1 MADLAQL
8 HVGAS
13 VNGILPGQSVTILQ
27 VQWHGTAALE
37 LVYRDGLG
45 GVGNRILYA
54 EEAAELAVVEPA
66 SAEGGRWGF
75 GADAGVFKLVSEA
88 YRIRLAYVFDPMM
101 AVHTSLIEA
110 LPHQITAV
118 YDSMLPRQPLKFL
131 LADDPGAGKTIMA
144 GLLIK
149 ELAIRGDV
157 HRCLVVCPGVLAEQ
171 WQEELFVKFQLPFEI
186 LTNDK
191 VNSARTGNW
200 FAETNFVVARLDKLS
215 RDEGLQAQLEATRW
229 DMIIV
234 DEAHKM
240 SASFFGGKVKYTRR
254 YQLGMLLGRLTRH
267 FLLMTATPH
276 NGKDEDFQLFMA
288 LLDQDRFEG
297 KFREGTPDVD
307 VSDMMRRLL
316 KEQLVRFDGRP
327 LFPQRIAETVAYE
340 LSEAENRLYGQVTDY
355 VRDQFN
361 RADELESGRRGSV
374 GFALTILQRRLASSP
389 LAIYESLRRRRER
402 LTQRLEDYR
411 SASQAGVTPAEPV
424 AWARALDSDDDL
436 EDMLDDTPG
445 AEQEE
450 MENEFVD
457 RATTANTIRELEAEL
472 ASLAGL
478 EKLALEVRRSGTDRK
493 WEELSRI
500 LTDEPF
506 LFDDQGHRRKLVI
519 FTEHRDTLNYLVQ
532 RIGAFLGNPSAV
544 VSIAGGMAR
553 DERRRVQ
560 ELFTQNARVAVLVAT
575 DAAGEG
581 INLQRAHL
589 MVNYDLPWNP
599 NRLEQRFGR
608 IHRIGQTEVC
618 RLWNLV
624 AHQTREGD
632 VWKRLLDKIE
642 LEREALDGKVYDVLG
657 SVTFENK
664 SLRELLVEAVRF
676 GSDPERK
683 AYLDRVLDTA
693 LDRSHL
699 ENLLQERALH
709 TTALSRANVQ
719 HIREEMARAE
729 ARKLQPHFVADFFLA
744 ALRRL
749 GGTVVEKERGRYQVL
764 RVPAAI
770 RHRGQQLGS
779 GREPVLDS
787 YERITFYKNLVAVQG
802 KPLAAFVC
810 PGHPLLDAV
819 IDLLLERELDTMQQG
834 AVLLDERPDAEAR
847 LLFYLETT
855 VQDAHSLGG
864 GQLRTVSRELRFL
877 ELGAD
882 GEPRPAGYAPYL
894 DYRPATAEEV
904 AALRPRWAA
913 LPASLR
919 GAGGE
924 ERVRSFALT
933 ALAREQLE
941 RLRTHRRYLVE
952 KTRHAVQERLTAEI
966 RHWDA
971 RARDLSQ
978 QEEAGKPNA
987 RLNSGE
993 ARKRAD
999 DLHGRLQKR
1008 LHELDEEL
1016 QLSSRP
1022 PVVVGGALVLPAS
1035 WLADAEAAGGDQ
1047 ADGSSALAGAADTA
1061 PKKQT
1066 GPLSFPSAEARA
1078 AVEQAA
1084 MRAVMQIERA
1094 LGHEP
1099 RDRSADKVGYDIES
1113 RDGQTGLLRFLEVKG
1128 RHAEADTVTVTK
1140 NEIIHALNVPEQSWL
1155 VVALVRGRQV
1165 EVHYVREAFRFEPD
1179 FSVTS
1184 VNYNLAGLL
1193 GRSTYTETVDVAAET
1208 VPA

>member
-1 MADLAQL
+1 MAELAQL
-8 HVGAS
+8 HVGATI
-13 VNGILPGQSVTILQ
+13 NGILPGQSVMILQ

-171 WQEELFVKFQLPFEI
+171 WQEELYLKFQLPFEI

-254 YQLGMLLGRLTRH
+254 YQLGQLLGRLTRH

-297 KFREGTPDVD
+297 RFRDGTPDVD

-340 LSEAENRLYGQVTDY
+340 LSDAENRLYGQVTDY

-389 LAIYESLRRRRER
+389 LAIYESLRRRREK
-402 LTQRLEDYR
+402 LTQRLDDYR
-411 SASQAGVTPAEPV
+411 TTARAGGITPTEPV
-424 AWARALDSDDDL
+424 TWARALDSDEDL

-450 MENEFVD
+450 LENEFVD

-618 RLWNLV
+618 RLWSLV

-693 LDRSHL
+693 LDRPHL
-699 ENLLQERALH
+699 ESLLQERALH
-709 TTALSRANVQ
+709 TTALSKANVQ

-764 RVPAAI
+764 RVPVAI

-787 YERITFYKNLVAVQG
+787 YERITFYKDLVAVQG

-904 AALRPRWAA
+904 VQLRPRWET

-933 ALAREQLE
+933 SLAREQLE

-952 KTRHAVQERLTAEI
+952 KTRNAVQERLTAEI

-1008 LHELDEEL
+1008 LLELDEEL

-1035 WLADAEAAGGDQ
+1035 WLADVEATGDKPGGTNAMAGTED
-1047 ADGSSALAGAADTA
+1047 AGT
-1061 PKKQT
+1061 KQQT
-1066 GPLSFPSAEARA
+1066 GPISFPSAEARA

-1084 MRAVMQIERA
+1084 MKAVMKIERA
-1094 LGHEP
+1094 LGNEP

-1128 RHAEADTVTVTK
+1128 RHAEALTVTVTK
-1140 NEIIHALNVPEQSWL
+1140 NEIIHALNVPAQSWL
-1155 VVALVRGRQV
+1155 VLALVRGRQV
-1165 EVHYVREAFRFEPD
+1165 KVHYVQEAFRFEPD

-1184 VNYNLAGLL
+1184 VNYNLAELL
-1193 GRSTYTETVDVAAET
+1193 GRSTYTETVELGAEAET
-1208 VPA
+1208 